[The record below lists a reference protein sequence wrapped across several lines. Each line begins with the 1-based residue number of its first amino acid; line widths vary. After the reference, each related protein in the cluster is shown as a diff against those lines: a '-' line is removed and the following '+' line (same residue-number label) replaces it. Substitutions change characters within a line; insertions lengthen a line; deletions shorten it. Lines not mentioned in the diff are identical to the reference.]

1 LSVVSIITRT
11 QGAVH
16 PAVHAVRPL
25 ACERPLS
32 VGGGMQARSALFDL
46 YGDHL
51 RTRGGNAPVAAL
63 VRLLAC
69 LDIAAPAVRT
79 AVSRMV
85 RQGWLTP
92 VVTDRGRG
100 YQLTERASLRLD
112 EAAARIYRLRP
123 ADAWDGRWSVAL
135 LAHTP
140 NRTRRERVQRG
151 LEYLG
156 YRQAHTDGWIAPRP
170 ASELESL
177 TRAEGIEVTHFLG
190 ELDGDDGEL
199 VERLWHPRQLA
210 AAYLQWLEQAQA
222 LASAAGP
229 TPDERSAFAVRS
241 RLVHEWR
248 KFLFRDPGLPKELL
262 PPDWPGQAAAEYFDA
277 ESTRLL
283 PAASAYVDQCLQRRD
298 P

>member
-1 LSVVSIITRT
+1 
-11 QGAVH
+11 
-16 PAVHAVRPL
+16 
-25 ACERPLS
+25 
-32 VGGGMQARSALFDL
+32 MQARSALFDL

-51 RTRGGNAPVAAL
+51 RTRGGYAPVAAL
-63 VRLLAC
+63 VRLLAR

-85 RQGWLTP
+85 RQGWLIP
-92 VVTDRGRG
+92 VVTDAGRG

-123 ADAWDGRWSVAL
+123 PQAWDGRWSIAL

-156 YRQAHTDGWIAPRP
+156 YRQLHPDGWIAPRP
-170 ASELESL
+170 VAELESVAA
-177 TRAEGIEVTHFLG
+177 AEGVEVTHFVG
-190 ELDGDDGEL
+190 RLDGEDADL
-199 VERLWHPRQLA
+199 VERLWQPRRLA
-210 AAYLQWLEQAQA
+210 TDYAHWLDDARS
-222 LASAAGP
+222 LVSAAGP
-229 TPDERSAFAVRS
+229 SPDDPTAFAIRS
-241 RLVHEWR
+241 TLLHEWR

-262 PPDWPGQAAAEYFDA
+262 PPDWPGQAAADYFDA

-283 PAASAYVDQCLQRRD
+283 PAASAYVDHCLHRRNT
-298 P
+298 